1 MPAFIRPFII
11 SLDRRPF
18 SMMGPPTGQRAFLG
32 AFLLISY
39 NVGTCIA
46 WLAAQHQPSATSRHR
61 YGSLARAPT
70 RPFLSRIR
78 MSAADDENDDDGE
91 LDDRERMKTIRA
103 LQDAF
108 YSSGAEEGEVSSAC
122 RVEPDGSIASLPLWR
137 VSWTELPG
145 RSNVLIV
152 HEARYT
158 HMFEQVIRNGQ
169 MLFGH
174 LRLPGGSNSIGK
186 EGYELLSWKDEADI
200 MLASQASDK
209 DGNEGSEAEY
219 CYTDDVQEHSSC
231 RSACVGTLMKI
242 VDYRRMSDGK
252 MLLLVHALDRFV
264 VSKPIQELP
273 FSIADVQLLPDSEEM
288 EYVLAQ
294 QQRGEAKDKMWY
306 SALNGSDVMKAR
318 RTATSN
324 SLKWQQYEFDDTVKL
339 PVRSD
344 GSDDLTPSDVVG
356 TALKSVVPHVPFA
369 SSSVPSKLSS
379 NVCTE
384 DISENTNCNDNESSS
399 SHPSDSVPM
408 EKLLIDSGI
417 LLGPSEPDPNRRRS
431 AFTIEQL
438 ERELWIFVNEWV
450 QANNA
455 MSSFPP
461 ELLALLPPLETYEW
475 PDDFILED
483 LATTMAA
490 TSELKGSRP
499 FVRITEDY
507 PAHRRR
513 RRLSYVISALTDHTP
528 FGRGM
533 PPILL
538 EIHSTR
544 DKLEAMCDVFEFV
557 NTEKMGEF
565 N

>member
-1 MPAFIRPFII
+1 M
-11 SLDRRPF
+11 LHQPF
-18 SMMGPPTGQRAFLG
+18 SKMAPPTGQRAFFG
-32 AFLLISY
+32 ALLLISS
-39 NVGTCIA
+39 NVGTSFT
-46 WLAAQHQPSATSRHR
+46 PSHHRH
-61 YGSLARAPT
+61 GSLLARAPT
-70 RPFLSRIR
+70 RPFSSRILT
-78 MSAADDENDDDGE
+78 SAAADDENDGDGE

-108 YSSGAEEGEVSSAC
+108 YSSGAEEDEVSSAC
-122 RVEPDGSIASLPLWR
+122 HVEPDGSIASLPLWR

-200 MLASQASDK
+200 MVASQADE
-209 DGNEGSEAEY
+209 DGNEAEY

-242 VDYRRMSDGK
+242 VDYRRMGDGK
-252 MLLLVHALDRFV
+252 LLLLVHALDRFV

-273 FSIADVQLLPDSEEM
+273 FSIADVQLLPDNEEI
-288 EYVLAQ
+288 EYVLHAQ
-294 QQRGEAKDKMWY
+294 QQKGETSDDMWY
-306 SALNGSDVMKAR
+306 SALDSSDVIKAR

-324 SLKWQQYEFDDTVKL
+324 ALRWQQYEFDDAVKL

-344 GSDDLTPSDVVG
+344 GSDDLTPADVVG

-369 SSSVPSKLSS
+369 PSAIPSKLLSS
-379 NVCTE
+379 L
-384 DISENTNCNDNESSS
+384 DDDSGSESSS
-399 SHPSDSVPM
+399 SQNPSDSLPM
-408 EKLLIDSGI
+408 EKHLIDSGI
-417 LLGPSEPDPNRRRS
+417 LLGPSEPEPSRRRS
-431 AFTIEQL
+431 SFTIEQL

-450 QANNA
+450 QVNNA

-461 ELLALLPPLETYEW
+461 ELLALLPPRGTYEW

-490 TSELKGSRP
+490 ASELKGSRP
-499 FVRITEDY
+499 FVRVAEDY

-513 RRLSYVISALTDHTP
+513 RRQSYVISALTDHTP
-528 FGRGM
+528 FGKGM

-544 DKLEAMCDVFEFV
+544 DRLEAVLDVFEFV

>member
-1 MPAFIRPFII
+1 
-11 SLDRRPF
+11 
-18 SMMGPPTGQRAFLG
+18 
-32 AFLLISY
+32 
-39 NVGTCIA
+39 
-46 WLAAQHQPSATSRHR
+46 
-61 YGSLARAPT
+61 
-70 RPFLSRIR
+70 
-78 MSAADDENDDDGE
+78 MSAADENNDADGE
-91 LDDRERMKTIRA
+91 LEGRERMKTIRA

-108 YSSGAEEGEVSSAC
+108 YSSGSEEDEVSSAC

-145 RSNVLIV
+145 RSNILIV

-158 HMFEQVIRNGQ
+158 HMFEQVVRNGQ

-200 MLASQASDK
+200 MLASQADE
-209 DGNEGSEAEY
+209 DDSEAEY

-242 VDYRRMSDGK
+242 IDYRRMGDGK
-252 MLLLVHALDRFV
+252 LLLLVHALDRFV

-288 EYVLAQ
+288 EDVLAQ
-294 QQRGEAKDKMWY
+294 QKKGEAKDKMWY
-306 SALNGSDVMKAR
+306 SALDSIDVKKTR
-318 RTATSN
+318 RIATSN
-324 SLKWQQYEFDDTVKL
+324 ALRWQQYEFDNTIKL

-344 GSDDLTPSDVVG
+344 GSDDLTPADVVG
-356 TALKSVVPHVPFA
+356 TALKSVIPHIPFA
-369 SSSVPSKLSS
+369 SPTVPSKLLST
-379 NVCTE
+379 VCTE
-384 DISENTNCNDNESSS
+384 DKSEDTDRSESSTS
-399 SHPSDSVPM
+399 QNPSDLVPM

-417 LLGPSEPDPNRRRS
+417 LLGPSEPDPSRRRS
-431 AFTIEQL
+431 SFTIEQL

-450 QANNA
+450 QVNNA

-461 ELLALLPPLETYEW
+461 ELLALLPPRDTYEW
-475 PDDFILED
+475 PEDFILED

-499 FVRITEDY
+499 FVRVAEDY

-544 DKLEAMCDVFEFV
+544 DRLEAVLDVFEFV

>member
-1 MPAFIRPFII
+1 
-11 SLDRRPF
+11 
-18 SMMGPPTGQRAFLG
+18 
-32 AFLLISY
+32 
-39 NVGTCIA
+39 
-46 WLAAQHQPSATSRHR
+46 
-61 YGSLARAPT
+61 
-70 RPFLSRIR
+70 
-78 MSAADDENDDDGE
+78 MSAADENNDADGE
-91 LDDRERMKTIRA
+91 LEGRERMKTIRA

-108 YSSGAEEGEVSSAC
+108 YSSGSEEDEVSSAC

-145 RSNVLIV
+145 RSNILIV

-158 HMFEQVIRNGQ
+158 HMFEQVVRNGQ

-200 MLASQASDK
+200 MLASQADE
-209 DGNEGSEAEY
+209 DDSEAEY

-242 VDYRRMSDGK
+242 IDYRRMGDGK
-252 MLLLVHALDRFV
+252 LLLLVHALDRFV

-288 EYVLAQ
+288 ENVLAQ
-294 QQRGEAKDKMWY
+294 QQKEEASDAMWY
-306 SALNGSDVMKAR
+306 SALDNIDVTKTR
-318 RTATSN
+318 RIATSDA
-324 SLKWQQYEFDDTVKL
+324 LKWQQYEFDNTVKL

-344 GSDDLTPSDVVG
+344 GSDDLTPADVVG
-356 TALKSVVPHVPFA
+356 TELKSVIPHVPFA
-369 SSSVPSKLSS
+369 SPTIPPKLLSTTCAEDKSEDTDRSEISSPQNPS
-379 NVCTE
+379 N
-384 DISENTNCNDNESSS
+384 
-399 SHPSDSVPM
+399 SVPM

-417 LLGPSEPDPNRRRS
+417 LLGPSEPDPSRRRS
-431 AFTIEQL
+431 SFTIEQL

-450 QANNA
+450 QVNNA

-461 ELLALLPPLETYEW
+461 ELLALLPPRDTYEW
-475 PDDFILED
+475 PEDFILED

-499 FVRITEDY
+499 FVRVAEDY

-544 DKLEAMCDVFEFV
+544 DRLEAVLDVFEFV

>member
-1 MPAFIRPFII
+1 
-11 SLDRRPF
+11 
-18 SMMGPPTGQRAFLG
+18 
-32 AFLLISY
+32 
-39 NVGTCIA
+39 
-46 WLAAQHQPSATSRHR
+46 
-61 YGSLARAPT
+61 
-70 RPFLSRIR
+70 
-78 MSAADDENDDDGE
+78 MSAADENGDGE

-108 YSSGAEEGEVSSAC
+108 YSSGAKEDDDEASSSC
-122 RVEPDGSIASLPLWR
+122 RIEPDGSIASLPLWR

-158 HMFEQVIRNGQ
+158 HMFEQVIRSGQ

-200 MLASQASDK
+200 MMASQADE
-209 DGNEGSEAEY
+209 DGSEGSDAEY
-219 CYTDDVQEHSSC
+219 CYTDDAQEHSSC

-242 VDYRRMSDGK
+242 VDYRRMGDGK
-252 MLLLVHALDRFV
+252 LLLLVHALDRFV

-273 FSIADVQLLPDSEEM
+273 FSLADVQLLPDCEEM

-294 QQRGEAKDKMWY
+294 QREGEASDEMWY
-306 SALNGSDVMKAR
+306 SSLDSSDLTKAR

-324 SLKWQQYEFDDTVKL
+324 ALRWQQYEFDNTIKL

-344 GSDDLTPSDVVG
+344 GSDDLTPADVVG
-356 TALKSVVPHVPFA
+356 SALKTVVPHVPFA
-369 SSSVPSKLSS
+369 SSAIPSELLSAP
-379 NVCTE
+379 
-384 DISENTNCNDNESSS
+384 DGENDSESSS
-399 SHPSDSVPM
+399 AQISSDAVPM
-408 EKLLIDSGI
+408 EKLLVDSGI
-417 LLGPSEPDPNRRRS
+417 LLGPSEPDSSRRRS
-431 AFTIEQL
+431 SFTIEQL

-450 QANNA
+450 QVNNA

-461 ELLALLPPLETYEW
+461 ELLALLPPRETYDW
-475 PDDFILED
+475 PEDFILED
-483 LATTMAA
+483 FATTMAA

-499 FVRITEDY
+499 FVRVAEDY

-528 FGRGM
+528 FGKGM

-544 DKLEAMCDVFEFV
+544 DRLEAVLDVFEFV

>member
-1 MPAFIRPFII
+1 MA
-11 SLDRRPF
+11 
-18 SMMGPPTGQRAFLG
+18 PPTGQRAFFG
-32 AFLLISY
+32 ALLFLLS
-39 NVGTCIA
+39 NVGTSFA
-46 WLAAQHQPSATSRHR
+46 PSHHRH
-61 YGSLARAPT
+61 GSQTDVLARAPT
-70 RPFLSRIR
+70 RPFSSRILT
-78 MSAADDENDDDGE
+78 SAAADDENDSDGE

-108 YSSGAEEGEVSSAC
+108 YSSGSDEDEVSSAC
-122 RVEPDGSIASLPLWR
+122 HVESDGSIASLPLWR
-137 VSWTELPG
+137 VTWTELPG

-200 MLASQASDK
+200 MFASQSDE
-209 DGNEGSEAEY
+209 DGNAAEY

-242 VDYRRMSDGK
+242 VDYRRMGDGK
-252 MLLLVHALDRFV
+252 LLLLVHALDRFV

-273 FSIADVQLLPDSEEM
+273 FSIADVQLLPDNEEM

-294 QQRGEAKDKMWY
+294 QQKGETSDEMWY
-306 SALNGSDVMKAR
+306 SALDSSDVTKAR

-324 SLKWQQYEFDDTVKL
+324 ALSWQQYEFDDTIKL

-344 GSDDLTPSDVVG
+344 GSDDLTPADVVG

-369 SSSVPSKLSS
+369 SSTLPSKLIST
-379 NVCTE
+379 VCTE
-384 DISENTNCNDNESSS
+384 DKSENANGNDSENSSPQNS
-399 SHPSDSVPM
+399 TDSLPM
-408 EKLLIDSGI
+408 EKHLIESGI
-417 LLGPSEPDPNRRRS
+417 LLGPSEPDPSRRRS
-431 AFTIEQL
+431 SFTIEQL

-450 QANNA
+450 QVNNA

-461 ELLALLPPLETYEW
+461 ELLTLLPPRDTYEW
-475 PDDFILED
+475 PEDFLLED

-499 FVRITEDY
+499 FVRISEDY

-544 DKLEAMCDVFEFV
+544 DRLEAVLDVFEFV

>member
-1 MPAFIRPFII
+1 MA
-11 SLDRRPF
+11 
-18 SMMGPPTGQRAFLG
+18 PPTGRRAFFG
-32 AFLLISY
+32 ALLLISF
-39 NVGTCIA
+39 NVGTSFA
-46 WLAAQHQPSATSRHR
+46 WLSAQGQPSASSYYRH
-61 YGSLARAPT
+61 GSLARAPT
-70 RPFLSRIR
+70 RPFSTSRIL
-78 MSAADDENDDDGE
+78 MSAADDEDDGDGE
-91 LDDRERMKTIRA
+91 LDDRGRMKTIRA

-108 YSSGAEEGEVSSAC
+108 YSSGADEDKASSAC

-186 EGYELLSWKDEADI
+186 VGYELLSWKDEADI
-200 MLASQASDK
+200 MLASQADE
-209 DGNEGSEAEY
+209 DGNEAEY

-242 VDYRRMSDGK
+242 IDYRRMGDGK
-252 MLLLVHALDRFV
+252 LLLLVNALDRFV

-294 QQRGEAKDKMWY
+294 QQKGQASDEMWY
-306 SALNGSDVMKAR
+306 LALDSSDVMKAR
-318 RTATSN
+318 RTSTSN
-324 SLKWQQYEFDDTVKL
+324 ALRWQQYEFDDGVKL

-344 GSDDLTPSDVVG
+344 GSDDLTPADVMG

-369 SSSVPSKLSS
+369 SSTIPTELLSCI
-379 NVCTE
+379 CTE
-384 DISENTNCNDNESSS
+384 DANGNDSESSS
-399 SHPSDSVPM
+399 SQNPSDSVPM

-417 LLGPSEPDPNRRRS
+417 LLGPSEPDPSRRRS
-431 AFTIEQL
+431 SFTIEQL

-450 QANNA
+450 QVNNA

-461 ELLALLPPLETYEW
+461 ELLALLPPRDTYEW
-475 PDDFILED
+475 PEDFILED

-499 FVRITEDY
+499 FVRVADDY

-513 RRLSYVISALTDHTP
+513 RRQSYVISALTDHTP

-544 DKLEAMCDVFEFV
+544 DRLEAVLDVFQFV